1 MSHPSVAGP
10 GAVVTRGNLP
20 KMRGGRHAVTMD
32 DVKFRIGTVVAFG
45 VGYVL
50 GSKAG
55 RERYQQITRIA
66 GDIGRS
72 APVAGTVGVA
82 GDKAKA
88 VATLSA
94 ERLRDAV
101 ATRLGWRDGDDAA
114 DAIAQTVAE
123 DLASAL
129 NGQRGQKPDK

>member
-1 MSHPSVAGP
+1 
-10 GAVVTRGNLP
+10 
-20 KMRGGRHAVTMD
+20 MD
-32 DVKFRIGTVVAFG
+32 NVKFKIGTVLAFG

-55 RERYQQITRIA
+55 RERYHQITRIA
-66 GDIGRS
+66 GDVSRS

-88 VATLSA
+88 VATLGA
-94 ERLRDAV
+94 ERIRDAI
-101 ATRLGWRDGDDAA
+101 ATRLGWRDADDAA
-114 DAIAQTVAE
+114 DAIAQSVAE

-129 NGQRGQKPDK
+129 NGQRGQKPGK